1 MTVEEQRPGR
11 TDALA
16 LVEVT
21 DDLEEAYLDMVA
33 DFEAAGEGYP
43 FNDAALAR
51 RDFPAFVRDLRAEA
65 RGEGLPPGLVP
76 QTTFVLVRDGVRA
89 LGEFRFRPTVPPPYE
104 TNNGHAGY
112 NVRPTER
119 RKGYATRGLALVVE
133 RARALGL
140 EGLKLPVEGEK
151 PGSVRAIE
159 KNGGRLA
166 HRTVAPGSGDVT
178 AWYWIDL
185 RREGADRG

>member
-1 MTVEEQRPGR
+1 MTVEEQHAGR

-16 LVEVT
+16 LIEVT
-21 DDLEEAYLDMVA
+21 EDLEEAYLDMVA

-51 RDFPAFVRDLRAEA
+51 RDFPAFVRDLRREA

-76 QTTFVLVRDGVRA
+76 QATFVLVRGGGRV

-104 TNNGHAGY
+104 TNNGHVGY
-112 NVRPTER
+112 NVRPSER
-119 RKGYATRGLALVVE
+119 RKGYATRGLALLIE

-140 EGLKLPVEGEK
+140 EGLKLPVVGER

-166 HRTVAPGSGDVT
+166 HRTVDPESGEVT
-178 AWYWIDL
+178 SWYWIDL
-185 RREGADRG
+185 GKEGADRG